1 MMDAT
6 RKTEQGEQV
15 AEADEVERLRQALE
29 EERQRNL
36 RLLAD
41 FENFRRRVGRENE
54 AARGEAKRSALRP
67 LLPVL
72 DTLERGLAVGSDDID
87 FYEGVAATQRLFQ
100 SALREAGAEPI
111 ESLGRPFDP
120 EVHEAVG
127 TVPSE
132 DVEPGTIVREV
143 RRGWRLPDGLL
154 RPAQVVV
161 ATSEEPDGRWR

>member
-1 MMDAT
+1 MDAT
-6 RKTEQGEQV
+6 RKTEEGERTV
-15 AEADEVERLRQALE
+15 EAGEIERLQQALE

-41 FENFRRRVGRENE
+41 FENFRRRVSRENE
-54 AARGEAKRSALRP
+54 AVRGEAKRSALRP

-72 DTLERGLAVGSDDID
+72 DTLERGLAAGSDDTD

-111 ESLGRPFDP
+111 ESIGRLFDP
-120 EVHEAVG
+120 EVHEAVA

-161 ATSEEPDGRWR
+161 AASEEPAGRWR

>member
-1 MMDAT
+1 MDAT
-6 RKTEQGEQV
+6 RRTGQGERP
-15 AEADEVERLRQALE
+15 AEAGEVERLQQALE
-29 EERQRNL
+29 GERERNL

-41 FENFRRRVGRENE
+41 FENFRRRVGREIE
-54 AARGEAKRSALRP
+54 SARGDARRAALRP

-72 DTLERGLAVGSDDID
+72 DTLERGLAVGSDDTD

-111 ESLGRPFDP
+111 ESIGRPFDP
-120 EVHEAVG
+120 EVHEAFG

-143 RRGWRLPDGLL
+143 RGGWRLPDGLL

-161 ATSEEPDGRWR
+161 AASEEPAGRWR

>member
-1 MMDAT
+1 MDAS
-6 RKTEQGEQV
+6 RRTEPGERAV
-15 AEADEVERLRQALE
+15 EADEVEQLQHALE

-41 FENFRRRVGRENE
+41 FENFRRRVSRENE
-54 AARGEAKRSALRP
+54 TARRGALRSALLP

-72 DTLERGLAVGSDDID
+72 DTLERGLAAGSTDTD
-87 FYEGVAATQRLFQ
+87 FYEGVAATQRLFE

-111 ESLGRPFDP
+111 ESVGRPFDP
-120 EVHEAVG
+120 EVHEAVS
-127 TVPSE
+127 TVPSV
-132 DVEPGTIVREV
+132 DVEPGTIVQEV

-161 ATSEEPDGRWR
+161 AASEEPAGRWR

>member
-1 MMDAT
+1 MDAT
-6 RKTEQGEQV
+6 RKTGQDERT
-15 AEADEVERLRQALE
+15 AEAGEVERLQQALE

-36 RLLAD
+36 RFLAD
-41 FENFRRRVGRENE
+41 FENFRRRVGRENDT
-54 AARGEAKRSALRP
+54 ARGEARRSALRP
-67 LLPVL
+67 LLSVL
-72 DTLERGLAVGSDDID
+72 DTLERGLAVGSDDTD
-87 FYEGVAATQRLFQ
+87 FYEGVAATQRLFE

-111 ESLGRPFDP
+111 ESVGRPFDP
-120 EVHEAVG
+120 ELHEAVA

-161 ATSEEPDGRWR
+161 AASEEPAGRWR